1 MVDYA
6 VTHEAAVRKL
16 MDLVVEHVDL
26 DLSWELWDTYV
37 SEQSPDVAEALRRD
51 PHFEAVRVASIWSRR
66 NVVENMGGPPVPD
79 EARDDLRRPGRI
91 GFVGDRDE
99 VQAQITSFFRDIEI
113 EARRLMR
120 R

>member
-6 VTHEAAVRKL
+6 VTHEAAVSKL

-37 SEQSPDVAEALRRD
+37 SEQPPDVAEALRRD

-66 NVVENMGGPPVPD
+66 NVVQIMGGPPIPA
-79 EARDDLRRPGRI
+79 EAWDDIRRPGRD

-99 VQAQITSFFRDIEI
+99 VRTQIASFFRDIEI